1 MLRDPLT
8 AYVSQHGGAEDRLVE
23 LAESK
28 YDPSTAEDAFR
39 QFIDAAKAGSSFAM
53 CICSR
58 LLREGR
64 GTSQS
69 PGQALLWAEQ
79 AANAGFAPGI
89 YELAR
94 CYEYGV
100 GVKPDIRKAAEIYER
115 SASAGYGFAAHRL
128 GRAYYLGEIGI
139 ADISKAVEY
148 MKRAYE
154 LGDFNGAHDLA
165 EWHES
170 GERLRRDHGRAVLW
184 YERASELGDP
194 FATVR
199 LQFAYSIGELGLP
212 KNPELAR
219 KYEELSKIQTSQT

>member
-8 AYVSQHGGAEDRLVE
+8 AYVSRHGGVENRLIE

-28 YDPSTAEDAFR
+28 YEPSTAEDAFN
-39 QFIDAAKAGSSFAM
+39 QFVEAAMAGSSFAM

-69 PGQALLWAEQ
+69 AEQALLWAER
-79 AANAGFAPGI
+79 AAHTGFAPGV

-100 GVKPDIRKAAEIYER
+100 GVDPDVRKA
-115 SASAGYGFAAHRL
+115 
-128 GRAYYLGEIGI
+128 
-139 ADISKAVEY
+139 
-148 MKRAYE
+148 
-154 LGDFNGAHDLA
+154 GA
-165 EWHES
+165 
-170 GERLRRDHGRAVLW
+170 AVLW

-194 FATVR
+194 FASVR
-199 LQFAYSIGELGLP
+199 LQFAYSIGQLGLP

-219 KYEELSKIQTSQT
+219 QYEELSKQQITWK